1 MIHCDKSKENQ
12 KQWSDHKF
20 PHRFNRASLINVG
33 FLMARNESCDYIA
46 MHDVDLLPLN
56 EQLNYG
62 YPELGPFHVSAP
74 NLHPKYHYEKF
85 VGGILLLTVEQFE
98 KVRVY
103 YQKILLNPIVRR
115 QVNIH
120 YVSKFCFCP
129 SFHPKVFLELGHQF
143 FFWYP
148 LWCSCASMGPMY
160 CCVWQPDFIFEK
172 LYLDKNDKNGQK

>member
-1 MIHCDKSKENQ
+1 M
-12 KQWSDHKF
+12 
-20 PHRFNRASLINVG
+20 G
-33 FLMARNESCDYIA
+33 FLIARNESCDYIA

-103 YQKILLNPIVRR
+103 YQKILLNRIVRR
-115 QVNIH
+115 QVNVH
-120 YVSKFCFCP
+120 YVSKFYFCP

-143 FFWYP
+143 FF
-148 LWCSCASMGPMY
+148 
-160 CCVWQPDFIFEK
+160 
-172 LYLDKNDKNGQK
+172 